1 MFNITKYGKFKTDHK
16 NKNKKQII
24 LCNTFRDAS
33 NYLVSLKYRNN
44 GEFKKIPNYV
54 ITKEGK
60 VLQLIPDDSYS
71 EFFKKTEINKDAII
85 ICLEN
90 NGWLNKG
97 ILNPNY
103 YNWIGEEISKD
114 VFIKKW
120 RNKLYWDKYT
130 PEQTESLTILC
141 KKILKKFK
149 IDKNFIGHNTKVDG
163 IKIFN
168 GIVCR
173 SNYDN
178 QYTDLSPAFEF
189 ESFKKNIEDE

>member
-1 MFNITKYGKFKTDHK
+1 MFNIVKYGKFKTKYK

-24 LCNTFRDAS
+24 LCNTFRDVS
-33 NYLVSLKYRNN
+33 NYLMSLKYRNN
-44 GEFKKIPNYV
+44 GEFQKIPNY
-54 ITKEGK
+54 IIGK
-60 VLQLIPDDSYS
+60 DGRVLQLIPDYSYS
-71 EFFKKTEINKDAII
+71 EFFGKNEINKDSII

-90 NGWLNKG
+90 NGWLNKS

-103 YNWIGEEISKD
+103 HNWIGEEIGKE
-114 VFIKKW
+114 VFFKKW

-130 PEQTESLTILC
+130 PEQLDSLTTLC
-141 KKILKKFK
+141 HKILKKFK
-149 IDKNFIGHNTKVDG
+149 IEKNFIGHNTKVDG

-189 ESFKKNIEDE
+189 ELFKKNIENE